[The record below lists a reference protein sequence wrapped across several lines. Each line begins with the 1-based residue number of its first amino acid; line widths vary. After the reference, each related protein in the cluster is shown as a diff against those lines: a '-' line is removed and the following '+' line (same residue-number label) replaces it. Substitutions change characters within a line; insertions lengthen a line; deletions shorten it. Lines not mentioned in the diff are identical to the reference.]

1 MGKYTNETNEDLLTY
16 YQNACFSLCHVKT
29 AKQEQAIDKKLAA
42 MEKEILRRMESAK
55 TERVDVK
62 Y

>member
-1 MGKYTNETNEDLLTY
+1 MSKQYTNITNEDLLTY

-55 TERVDVK
+55 N
-62 Y
+62 